1 MRYRSTAAFGLVA
14 AALLAYPPE
23 TRASEAA
30 GTEVVQGAPGT
41 RLDIHLSA
49 LTERGFSGTVLVA
62 RKGALVLHKGYGLRD
77 RRAKKPCTLD
87 TVFDI
92 ASITKHFTAAAILK
106 LEVQG
111 KLRTTD
117 PIAKHLPGIPPERS
131 AITIHHLLTH
141 TAGLESVY
149 GEDDDYLPKDL
160 AIKLFMRMPLLSRP
174 GEKYSYSNPGFSL
187 LAAIIESAS
196 GQSYEAYLREQL
208 WKPAGMEQTGY
219 VVPTWD
225 LNLVSHNYDAK
236 GESHG
241 HTFNRNWGPDGPW
254 WHFFGNGGILSTTGD
269 FLKWDQ
275 ALSAEKILPSAAREK
290 LWTGHVKMGDTESFY
305 GYGTVVR
312 KTARGTRIVGH
323 GGGSDWGVSTKYYR
337 FPDDDVVVIAFSNLA
352 GGTSREGSVSF
363 EERLADLARME

>member
-1 MRYRSTAAFGLVA
+1 MRYRCAVAGFAVVCLAGTPAIPAAEPSAGEVV
-14 AALLAYPPE
+14 
-23 TRASEAA
+23 RGAA
-30 GTEVVQGAPGT
+30 GA

-49 LTERGFSGTVLVA
+49 LAERGFTGTVLVA
-62 RKGALVLHKGYGLRD
+62 RKGEVVLHKGYGLRE
-77 RRAKKPCTLD
+77 RGAKKPCTLD

-106 LEVQG
+106 LETQG

-117 PIAKHLPGIPPERS
+117 GIAKHLPDVPPDHS
-131 AITIHHLLTH
+131 GITIHHLLTH
-141 TAGLESVY
+141 SSGLEDAY
-149 GEDDDYLPKDL
+149 GADDDYLPKDL
-160 AIKLFMRMPLLSRP
+160 AVRLFLRMPVLFRP
-174 GEKYSYSNPGFSL
+174 GEAYSYSNPGFSL
-187 LAAIIESAS
+187 LAAIIENAS

-208 WKPAGMEQTGY
+208 WTPAGMKQTGY
-219 VVPTWD
+219 VLPAWNLD
-225 LNLVSHNYDAK
+225 LLSHNYDAK

-275 ALSAEKILPSAAREK
+275 ALNAGKVLPAAARDK
-290 LWTGHVKMGDTESFY
+290 LWAPHQPMRDGGSFY

-312 KTARGTRIVGH
+312 KTARGTGIVGH
-323 GGGSDWGVSTKYYR
+323 SGGSGWGVSTKYYR
-337 FPDDDVVVIAFSNLA
+337 FPDDDIVVIAFSNLA
-352 GGTSREGSVSF
+352 DGTSREGRVSF

>member
-1 MRYRSTAAFGLVA
+1 MRYVHAALTSLAVGLLATPPSGIAADTAAA
-14 AALLAYPPE
+14 
-23 TRASEAA
+23 
-30 GTEVVQGAPGT
+30 EVVQGAAGS

-49 LTERGFSGTVLVA
+49 LAERGFSGTALVT
-62 RKGALVLHKGYGLRD
+62 RKGEVVLHKGYGLRN
-77 RRAKKPCTLD
+77 RRANKPCTLD

-92 ASITKHFTAAAILK
+92 ASITKHFTASAILK

-117 PIAKHLPGIPPERS
+117 PISKYLPGVPPERNS
-131 AITIHHLLTH
+131 ITIHHLLTH
-141 TAGLESVY
+141 TSGLESVY

-160 AIKLFMRMPLLSRP
+160 ALKLFFRMPLLSRP

-187 LAAIIESAS
+187 LAAIVESAS

-219 VVPTWD
+219 VLPAWD
-225 LNLVSHNYDAK
+225 LDLVSHNYDAK

-269 FLKWDQ
+269 FLKWDR
-275 ALSAEKILPSAAREK
+275 ALNAETVLPAPAREK
-290 LWTGHVKMGDTESFY
+290 LWTAHVPMGESGSSY

-323 GGGSDWGVSTKYYR
+323 SGGSDWGVSTKYYR
-337 FPDDDVVVIAFSNLA
+337 FPDDHVVVIAFSNLA
-352 GGTSREGSVSF
+352 AGTSREGSVSF
-363 EERLADLARME
+363 EERLADLARAE

>member
-1 MRYRSTAAFGLVA
+1 MRYRRVA
-14 AALLAYPPE
+14 AGLAVALFTGAV
-23 TRASEAA
+23 AVAA
-30 GTEVVQGAPGT
+30 ERGEIVQGAAGA
-41 RLDIHLSA
+41 RLDIHLTA
-49 LTERGFSGTVLVA
+49 LAERGFSGTVLVA
-62 RKGALVLHKGYGLRD
+62 RKGEILLHKGYGLCE

-87 TVFDI
+87 TVYDI

-111 KLRTTD
+111 KLRVTD
-117 PIAKHLPGIPPERS
+117 SIAKHLPDVPADRGVL
-131 AITIHHLLTH
+131 TIHHLLTH
-141 TAGLESVY
+141 SSGLDHVY

-160 AIKLFMRMPLLSRP
+160 AVKLFLRMPLLFRP
-174 GEKYSYSNPGFSL
+174 GTSYSYSNPGYSL
-187 LAAIIESAS
+187 LAAIVETAS
-196 GQSYEAYLREQL
+196 GQSYENYLREQL

-219 VVPTWD
+219 VLPAWNLD
-225 LNLVSHNYDAK
+225 LVSHNYDAK

-275 ALSAEKILPSAAREK
+275 AFSTEKVLPPAAREK
-290 LWTGHVKMGDTESFY
+290 LWTAHQSMGESGAFY

-323 GGGSDWGVSTKYYR
+323 AGGSDWGVSTKYYR
-337 FPDDDVVVIAFSNLA
+337 FPDDDIVVIAFSNLA

-363 EERLADLARME
+363 EERLVDLVRME